1 MTPITLYTKNNC
13 PQCVMTKKFLNE
25 KNVSFTEIN
34 LDTDPQYIDTLKE
47 QGFQSVPVI
56 TTQDAQV
63 TIVGFRPDKLRAL
76 AV

>member
-13 PQCVMTKKFLNE
+13 PQCVMTKKFLAD
-25 KNVSFTEIN
+25 KNVSFSEIN
-34 LDTDPQYIDTLKE
+34 IDVEPQYVDSLRS

-56 TTQDAQV
+56 TTADKNI
-63 TIVGFRPDKLRAL
+63 TIVGFRPDQLRSL